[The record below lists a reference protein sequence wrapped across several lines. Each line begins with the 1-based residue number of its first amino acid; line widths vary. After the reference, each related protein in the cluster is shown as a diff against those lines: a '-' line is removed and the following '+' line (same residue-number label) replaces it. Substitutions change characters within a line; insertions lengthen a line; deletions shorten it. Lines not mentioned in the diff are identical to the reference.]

1 MRDYNVLVTY
11 HPNQKAHAQE
21 EVAIVLRDAGIRL
34 EDMIES
40 IVPGLLH
47 LRVEGDGRSQMR
59 KLRDFALRFP
69 EVFRHTHRW
78 TPIEQW
84 LRSTPEAMTSGA
96 RELGARIGEDERWK
110 LSLNKRLYEGAG
122 TRDLVRLLT
131 DQIDA
136 GPVDLEEPEKVLVVE
151 IVGEYAGFSLISPDE
166 WLDVNEARLE
176 AGMQKI
182 Y

>member
-11 HPNQKAHAQE
+11 HPNEKAEAQK
-21 EVAIVLRDAGIRL
+21 EVATVLRDAGIRL

-47 LRVEGDGRSQMR
+47 LRVEGDGRSQMK
-59 KLRDFALRFP
+59 KLHDFALRFP

-84 LRSTPEAMTSGA
+84 LRSTPEAMISAA
-96 RELGARIGEDERWK
+96 RTLGERIGEDERWK
-110 LSLNKRLYEGAG
+110 LSLNKRLYEDAG
-122 TRDLVRLLT
+122 TKELVRMLA
-131 DQIDA
+131 DQINA
-136 GPVDLEEPEKVLVVE
+136 GPVDLQDPQKVLVVE
-151 IVGEYAGFSLISPDE
+151 IVGEYAGFSLLSPDE
-166 WLDVNEARLE
+166 YLDVNEARVE
-176 AGMQKI
+176 AGLQKV

>member
-11 HPNQKAHAQE
+11 HPNEKANAQE
-21 EVAIVLRDAGIRL
+21 EVSTVLRDAGIRL

-47 LRVEGDGRSQMR
+47 LRVEGNGARQIKR
-59 KLRDFALRFP
+59 LRDFALRFP

-96 RELGARIGEDERWK
+96 RTLGERIGEDERWM

-122 TRDLVRLLT
+122 SKELMRMLT
-131 DQIDA
+131 DQINA
-136 GPVDLEEPEKVLVVE
+136 GPVDLENPQKVLVVE
-151 IVGEYAGFSLISPDE
+151 IVGEYAGFSLLSPGE
-166 WLDVNEARLE
+166 YLDVNEARVETGL
-176 AGMQKI
+176 QKI